1 MSLQVRAM
9 MLQAAAPGS
18 GSGLRVTPRPT
29 LTAGLCW
36 FLLPAVSPG
45 VRRDHARLADE
56 EGEAWEG
63 WGTCSKPPSWPGV
76 VDVSP

>member
-18 GSGLRVTPRPT
+18 GLRVAPAPSGPRDS
-29 LTAGLCW
+29 AGSSS
-36 FLLPAVSPG
+36 PAVSPG
-45 VRRDHARLADE
+45 VHRDHAHLADE